1 MKKEIVILTGNNN
14 FFGQTRKPWVS
25 LNFDKMQSILNANGF
40 KIKQYEFHEIFNKKI
55 EIKNSIIFYTF
66 SQKVEIRNYIN
77 DILTYLANFNNE
89 LIPKLELLR
98 CHENKG
104 YQELYKRTLGVKSL
118 NTFYFSNLVDLESY
132 EFQYPIVFKTIDGS
146 NGKGVYLIKSQKE
159 LFETVRKYEKN
170 SFFERLDL
178 FRRKYFRK
186 KKTYKEYPDYSNE
199 KDLIQYSEYIKPSK
213 RFVLQ
218 EFVPNLKWDYR
229 VLIISDRFYITKR
242 HVRANDFRASGAK
255 IFDFNFEPNPQIL
268 NFAKDIFSKFDNP
281 YLSIDIAFDDDNCY
295 LLEYQ
300 ALHFGLN
307 VLVKSQGY
315 YSFSNDKW
323 SLNIKTPEIEEDLIY
338 GLVKYL
344 KNGNKY

>member
-199 KDLIQYSEYIKPSK
+199 KDLIQYSEYIKPNK

-255 IFDFNFEPNPQIL
+255 IFDFNFKPNPQIL

-281 YLSIDIAFDDDNCY
+281 FLSIDIAFDGKDCY

-307 VLVKSQGY
+307 VLIKSQGY

-344 KNGNKY
+344 KKGNKY